1 MSVSVLGIKRARL
14 KCSFLMALG
23 LMMELILNN
32 RTFPEGVSFPKL
44 MILWSN
50 FDLGFLEFRIHTAII
65 PKISFKTSVAYK
77 G

>member
-1 MSVSVLGIKRARL
+1 
-14 KCSFLMALG
+14 MALG

-32 RTFPEGVSFPKL
+32 RTFPEGASFPRL

-65 PKISFKTSVAYK
+65 PKIISKSLSSL
-77 G
+77 